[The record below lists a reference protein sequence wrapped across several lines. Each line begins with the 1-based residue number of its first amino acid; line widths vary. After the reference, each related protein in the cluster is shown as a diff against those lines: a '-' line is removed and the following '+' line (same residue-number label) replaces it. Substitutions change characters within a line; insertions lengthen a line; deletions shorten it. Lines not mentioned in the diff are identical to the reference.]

1 MSVSDIRTL
10 EVALGERSY
19 HIDIGSGLLAQA
31 GQKIKEQTGAL
42 KCVVVTDEN
51 VAPLYLDTLKQSLNK
66 HDLFAGSIILPAGEA
81 TKSYHNFIDVSEKLL
96 AMGIERNDL
105 VIALG
110 GGVIGDLTGF
120 AASALRRGVRFVQI
134 PTTVLAQVDSSV
146 GGKTGI
152 NSPHG
157 KNLVGAFHQPSLVLI
172 DTDVLRTLDRRQFAA
187 GYAEIVKYGLIDQ
200 PDFYEW
206 LEQNWK
212 DVFDLNPDAVVKV
225 IETSCQAKANIVAQD
240 EKEGGVRALLNLG
253 HTFGHALEGWAQ
265 YDGRLLHGEGV
276 SIGMVMAFE
285 FSEKSGFCP
294 EGRAKRI
301 AGHFKAVDMP
311 ASIADIEGNERPSAE
326 ELLTLMKQ
334 DKKVAAGKMTFIL
347 ARDIG
352 QSFITSDIS
361 EVALQDYLVQK
372 CANL

>member
-1 MSVSDIRTL
+1 MSGSEIKIL
-10 EVALGERSY
+10 EVSLGERSY
-19 HIDIGSGLLAQA
+19 NIEIGAGLLAQA
-31 GQKIKEQTGAL
+31 GQKIASQTGAL
-42 KCVVVTDEN
+42 KCAVVTDEN
-51 VAPLYLDTLKQSLNK
+51 VAPLYLETLKKSLSAHN
-66 HDLFAGSIILPAGEA
+66 LYAGSIILPAGEA
-81 TKSYHNFIDVSEKLL
+81 TKSYDNFIKVSEQLL
-96 AMGIERNDL
+96 EMGIERNDI

-110 GGVIGDLTGF
+110 GGVVGDLTGF
-120 AASALRRGVRFVQI
+120 AASALRRGVRFIQI

-172 DTDVLRTLDRRQFAA
+172 DTDVLKTLDRRQFAA

-200 PDFYEW
+200 PEFYDW
-206 LEQNWK
+206 LEANWQ
-212 DVFDLNPDAVVKV
+212 DAFDLNREAVVRV
-225 IETSCQAKANIVAQD
+225 IETSCRAKASIVAQD

-253 HTFGHALEGWAQ
+253 HTFGHALEGWAG

-285 FSEKSGFCP
+285 FSEQAGFCP
-294 EGRAKRI
+294 KGRAKRI
-301 AGHFKAVDMP
+301 SAHFKAVGMP
-311 ASIADIEGNERPSAE
+311 AAISDISGNERPDAQT
-326 ELLTLMKQ
+326 LLKLMKQ
-334 DKKVAAGKMTFIL
+334 DKKGSASKMTFIL

-352 QSFITSDIS
+352 ESFITSDIS
-361 EVALQDYLVQK
+361 ADMLKDYLVQK